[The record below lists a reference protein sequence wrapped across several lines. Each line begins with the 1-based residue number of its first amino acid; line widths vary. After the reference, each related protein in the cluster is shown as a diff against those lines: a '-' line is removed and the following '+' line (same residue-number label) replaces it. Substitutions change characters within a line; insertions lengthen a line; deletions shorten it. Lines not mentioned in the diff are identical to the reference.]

1 MFILSILHLPAVF
14 INIFGRSMHYA
25 SNNALARTTL
35 GNLGGAQN
43 VTVVTIP
50 GCSGKNYNFAGAC
63 ELQKDHIA
71 FFYAVLDGTGTVIM
85 IIAWIWLRIFQKKE
99 VTNLNRSTVDASDYT
114 LRVQNIP
121 PQSTERELSI
131 HFAGITGEAVADVNL
146 AFANADEIREYIK
159 RGKLIQER
167 YNCVQRIRYVKANVK
182 DEKGEDSRFKN
193 LLRERDRLSS
203 MIEERDRLR
212 QLKGKTQPD
221 AIEAFVTFETEEG
234 FVKAMSAY
242 QLNWFRSMSC
252 IFPKELT
259 LKGFRVRVMQAPEPS
274 TIIWENFEIKAH
286 DRFFR
291 KCITTAIAILA
302 IFFSILLTFRARDFK
317 IQTINSMS
325 GSCPDSFA
333 SLSSQSQYVFIQTN
347 QHFSH
352 CYCSTLRSMDQWR
365 EPLCRNYITHIL
377 KSSSMNYATG
387 FMICFMNILFT
398 IIMDKAGIF
407 ERHESIDTME
417 KNIMTRVFFLK
428 FINTG
433 CLVLLYNQK
442 WLQTIVGVRFQDPR
456 SFNLDWYETGGVS
469 MIIVMSINMITPH
482 ILPLLSYKSRQTK
495 LRKLQ
500 QSMLN
505 IPTFSNEFHGRIW

>member
-1 MFILSILHLPAVF
+1 MFILSILHLPAVI

-43 VTVVTIP
+43 VTVITIP
-50 GCSGKNYNFAGAC
+50 GCNSKNYNFDGAC
-63 ELQKDHIA
+63 AFEKDHVA
-71 FFYAVLDGTGTVIM
+71 FFYAVLDGTGTVFM
-85 IIAWIWLRIFQKKE
+85 ILAWIWLRIFEKKE

-131 HFAGITGEAVADVNL
+131 HFAGITGEEVADVNL

-159 RGKLIQER
+159 RGQLVQER
-167 YNCVQRIRYVKANVK
+167 YNCVQRIRYEKAHQ
-182 DEKGEDSRFKN
+182 KGESSVNARLKK
-193 LLRERDRLSS
+193 LLKERDRLSC
-203 MIEERDRLR
+203 MIEERDKLRLR
-212 QLKGKTQPD
+212 NGKTQAD

-242 QLNWFRSMSC
+242 QLNWFRSLGC
-252 IFPKELT
+252 IYAKRLK
-259 LKGFRVRVMQAPEPS
+259 LKGFKVRVMQAPEPS
-274 TIIWENFEIKAH
+274 TIIWENFEIKSH

-291 KCITTAIAILA
+291 KCVTTGIAVLA
-302 IFFSILLTFRARDFK
+302 IFFSILFTFRARDFK
-317 IQTINSMS
+317 LQTIDSMS
-325 GSCPDSFA
+325 GTCPDSFM
-333 SLSSQSQYVFIQTN
+333 SLSSQSQYNLIQTN
-347 QHFSH
+347 QQFAH
-352 CYCSTLRSMDQWR
+352 CYCSSLRSIDQWQ
-365 EPLCRNYITHIL
+365 EPLCRSHVKHIF
-377 KSSSMNYATG
+377 KSSSMSYATG

-398 IIMDKAGIF
+398 VIMDRAGTF

-433 CLVLLYNQK
+433 CLVLLYNQR
-442 WLQTIVGVRFQDPR
+442 WLQKLVGVRFQDPQ

-469 MIIVMSINMITPH
+469 IIIVMTMNIITPH
-482 ILPLLSYKSRQTK
+482 IMPLLSYNKHQTK

-500 QSMLN
+500 YSLLN
-505 IPTFSNEFHGRIW
+505 MPAVSNEFHGRIW